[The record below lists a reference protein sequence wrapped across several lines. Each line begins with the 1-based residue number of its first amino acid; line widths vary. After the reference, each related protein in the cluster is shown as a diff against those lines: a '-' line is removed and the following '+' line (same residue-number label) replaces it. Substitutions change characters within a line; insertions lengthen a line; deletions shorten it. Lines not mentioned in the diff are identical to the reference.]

1 MLPGSRLCG
10 LEPPE
15 RPKQRWL
22 ACLRHCLPLRVAKS
36 RWSIMEHPTFPCLLL
51 TLLFVMTG
59 KPNLVATGAGMS
71 LGLGL
76 AASLLAIP
84 L

>member
-1 MLPGSRLCG
+1 
-10 LEPPE
+10 
-15 RPKQRWL
+15 
-22 ACLRHCLPLRVAKS
+22 
-36 RWSIMEHPTFPCLLL
+36 MEHPTFPCLLL

-59 KPNLVATGAGMS
+59 KPNLVATGAVRS

-84 L
+84 LRLALMLHGKIPSPGTRFDVGWKNPIPWNRR